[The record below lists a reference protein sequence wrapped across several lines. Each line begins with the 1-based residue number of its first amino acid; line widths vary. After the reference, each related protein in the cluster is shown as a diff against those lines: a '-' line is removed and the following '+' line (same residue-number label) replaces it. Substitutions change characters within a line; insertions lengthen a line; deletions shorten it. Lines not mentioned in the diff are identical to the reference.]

1 RGNPFIFDAHPP
13 ARLRIGIVD
22 EHQSRL
28 MHKAFALF
36 HHHLA
41 ILVEKG
47 VHEWLQERRE
57 RRHPARGGPE
67 YLMYLGRLVGDRRN
81 RRKADDGV
89 TVSMPL
95 LDAQPRKL
103 VGNLR
108 FDVSPE

>member
-22 EHQSRL
+22 EHQARL
-28 MHKAFALF
+28 MHEAFALL

-57 RRHPARGGPE
+57 RRHPDRGGPE
-67 YLMYLGRLVGDRRN
+67 YLMHLGRLVGHWRN
-81 RRKADDGV
+81 RCKAHDGV
-89 TVSMPL
+89 VVSMSL
-95 LDAQPRKL
+95 LYAQPRTL
-103 VGNLR
+103 VGNLS
-108 FDVSPE
+108 FEASPE